1 MVRRALILS
10 LLAGGLLGQGVPEDP
25 VAKARALRAA
35 PGDLPPV
42 PRGVVEPPPLPPPET
57 HPKDLKG
64 AARRGARTSAR
75 KGKAAKGK
83 ASTKGKASA
92 KGHARRK
99 R

>member
-1 MVRRALILS
+1 MVRRAVLVS
-10 LLAGGLLGQGVPEDP
+10 LLAGGLFGQGVPEDP
-25 VAKARALRAA
+25 VAKARALRTN

-64 AARRGARTSAR
+64 ARRSRSKTRRG
-75 KGKAAKGK
+75 K
-83 ASTKGKASA
+83 STKGKATS

-99 R
+99 H